1 MKINVN
7 PVRGTKDYLPTEMEV
22 RQNII
27 NIILEIYKKNGFQQ
41 IKTPILENIELL
53 KGGDDGDNQ
62 KLMFKT
68 IKRGEKL
75 NLSARNLTEND
86 LCEEGL
92 RYDLTVPLARF
103 FCKNREMLSFPF
115 KSIQIDESFRAE
127 RPQRGR
133 NRQFTQCDIDILGDS
148 SIVAETEII
157 LTTLQAYKAIG
168 FKNITLK
175 INDRRILNQII
186 LYSGFTENDI
196 TNICICLDKL
206 DKIGLNGVKQEL
218 LDRQYSNTN
227 IDILLQVIQDIQ
239 INGIKCLD
247 KYSVNSS
254 VIKDLNDVLNTV
266 QNNIDNNYIIVF
278 DISIVRGQGYYTGIV
293 FEAYTNDFDY
303 SGALGGGGRYDKMIE
318 KISGTPVPAVGGA
331 IGLDPITLLIL
342 ENNITYNN
350 KKTIALLYD
359 NNNTLSDLFKIKLL
373 LIDQYNVSIF
383 KYPKN
388 MNAMLNKLLQNN
400 FYGYVY
406 LRDCLQTNNINSIEI
421 KQLKNKQGMI

>member
-22 RQNII
+22 RQHII
-27 NIILEIYKKNGFQQ
+27 NVILETYKKNGFQQ

-53 KGGDDGDNQ
+53 NGGDSGDNQ

-75 NLSARNLTEND
+75 DLSIPNLTESD

-103 FCKNREMLSFPF
+103 FCKNRETLTSPF

-133 NRQFTQCDIDILGDS
+133 NRQFTQCDIDILGDNT
-148 SIVAETEII
+148 IVAEIEII

-168 FKNITLK
+168 FKNINFK
-175 INDRRILNQII
+175 INDRRILNQVISF
-186 LYSGFTENDI
+186 SGFNENDI
-196 TNICICLDKL
+196 TNICISLDKL
-206 DKIGLNGVKQEL
+206 DKIGIEGVKQEL
-218 LDRQYSNTN
+218 LGKEYLEENINTLLN
-227 IDILLQVIQDIQ
+227 IISDIQ
-239 INGIKCLD
+239 KNGIDCLSQYNAD
-247 KYSVNSS
+247 IS
-254 VIKDLNDVLNTV
+254 VIEDISNVLNIV
-266 QNNIDNNYIIVF
+266 RNNIDVQYTIDF
-278 DISIVRGQGYYTGIV
+278 DISIIRGQGYYTGLV
-293 FEAYTNDFDY
+293 FEAYTTDFDY
-303 SGALGGGGRYDKMIE
+303 TGALGGGGRYDKMIE
-318 KISGTPVPAVGGA
+318 KISGISVPAVGCA
-331 IGLDPITLLIL
+331 IGLEPVTMLIL
-342 ENNITYNN
+342 ENNLKYDD
-350 KKTIALLYD
+350 KKRIALLYD
-359 NNNTLSDLFKIKLL
+359 VNDNLSDLFKTKLL
-373 LIDQYNVSIF
+373 LIDKYNVSIF

-406 LRDCLQTNNINSIEI
+406 LNDCTISNNINSIEI
-421 KQLKNKQGMI
+421 RELNK